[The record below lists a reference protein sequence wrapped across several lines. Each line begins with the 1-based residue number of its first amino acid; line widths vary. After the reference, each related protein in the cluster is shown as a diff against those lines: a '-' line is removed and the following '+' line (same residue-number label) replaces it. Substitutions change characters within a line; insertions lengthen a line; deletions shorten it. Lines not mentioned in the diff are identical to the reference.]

1 MKKKTV
7 LELGI
12 LTFACMQVLCGCE
25 KQQDSPLMTV
35 QVGVACYNQSDTF
48 LSELLA
54 SFKEHPHR
62 KSGRYTKG

>member
-54 SFKEHPHR
+54 SFKER
-62 KSGRYTKG
+62 SSAQKKR